1 MNILNWYRSKIKI
14 IKTIVEILFEICLY
28 VVVFMGHEIENF
40 QITREY
46 KVFAILMIVLGVWMY
61 IMKKQQYKE
70 MIFELIGKFSIPFI
84 GALIIAKLTSKV
96 DVSDI
101 LPVLYM
107 IPIVFIYYLETK
119 KKSYKLNGEIK
130 GMTSYEFLKLKI
142 GEYALIP
149 EISTYIVVIVVV
161 IFNGTNKEIIIAYL
175 ATMFLFNPLYVW
187 SMCKI
192 LNR

>member
-1 MNILNWYRSKIKI
+1 
-14 IKTIVEILFEICLY
+14 
-28 VVVFMGHEIENF
+28 MGHEIENF

-119 KKSYKLNGEIK
+119 KKSYKVNGEIK
-130 GMTSYEFLKLKI
+130 EMTSYEFLKLKI
-142 GEYALIP
+142 GKYALIP
-149 EISTYIVVIVVV
+149 EISTYIVVIVVG

-187 SMCKI
+187 SMRKI